1 MIGLDFPVKPEWV
14 YDVLHLWQP
23 NQPVSDLIQSALA
36 QTMQELGGE
45 KTRRNSLSIILRNFV
60 TIEGGGNSRHTV
72 NQDVWVTFSQRY
84 SVGMIFPA
92 YLAQIIAQNDVA
104 QDATKYITQR
114 CSLGETLQRAD
125 LKRYIIGRYGER
137 KVVTNAVSAFL
148 RSLQYFGIL
157 SPGDKR
163 GEYIYIRQLIVSQEV
178 FPLVVWSWWRA
189 NPRPQIELEVFRN
202 SPALAFSSS
211 EYFLNYWKTFQP
223 NLWVISERLD
233 KRFVTF
239 QETQS
244 ETWENT
250 LISLIDQV

>member
-23 NQPVSDLIQSALA
+23 NQPVSELINAALSK
-36 QTMQELGGE
+36 TMQELGGE

-60 TIEGGGNSRHTV
+60 TIKGGGNSRHTV

-114 CSLGETLQRAD
+114 YSLGDTLHRAD

-137 KVVTNAVSAFL
+137 KVVTNTVSAFL
-148 RSLQYFGIL
+148 RTLQYFDIL
-157 SPGDKR
+157 TPGEKY
-163 GEYIYIRQLIVSQEV
+163 GEYQFKQRHEVSEEV
-178 FPLVVWSWWRA
+178 FPIIVWSVWNA
-189 NPRPQIELEVFRN
+189 KPQPSINLQEFNQQPTVAFLETD
-202 SPALAFSSS
+202 
-211 EYFLNYWKTFQP
+211 EFLNYWYGYQSVF
-223 NLWVISERLD
+223 WSISERLEGKQATIKNMD
-233 KRFVTF
+233 EESF
-239 QETQS
+239 QAE
-244 ETWENT
+244 
-250 LISLIDQV
+250 LINKIK

>member
-23 NQPVSDLIQSALA
+23 NQPVSELINAALSK
-36 QTMQELGGE
+36 TMQELGGE

-72 NQDVWVTFSQRY
+72 NQDVWVAFSQHY
-84 SVGMIFPA
+84 SVGMMSPA
-92 YLAQIIAQNDVA
+92 YLAKIIAQNDVA
-104 QDATKYITQR
+104 QDATKYIMQR
-114 CSLGETLQRAD
+114 YSLGDTLHRAD

-137 KVVTNAVSAFL
+137 KVVTNTVSAFL

-157 SPGDKR
+157 SPGDKQ
-163 GEYIYIRQLIVSQEV
+163 GEYIHIRQLSVSQEV
-178 FPLVVWSWWRA
+178 FPLVVWSWWCA

-211 EYFLNYWKTFQP
+211 EYFLNYWKAFQP

-233 KRFVTF
+233 KRFVML

-244 ETWENT
+244 EKWKNT
-250 LISLIDQV
+250 LISLIGQV